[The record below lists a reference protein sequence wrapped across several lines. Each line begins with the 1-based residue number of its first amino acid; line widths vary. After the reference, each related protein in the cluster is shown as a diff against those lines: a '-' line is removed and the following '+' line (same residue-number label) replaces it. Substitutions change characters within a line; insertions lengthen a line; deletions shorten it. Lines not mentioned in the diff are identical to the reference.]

1 MDGRTD
7 RRSTF
12 VAERSEIEIEI
23 EILVQLPSFSS
34 SPSLTAA
41 ALWSRMSVKRVFRYF
56 SAFSALNMPTMA
68 ATPLS
73 TGVDFGYLI
82 CAHIFAGIIIV
93 TTVDSNCNCHS
104 LRLWLCLHVNSNLRI
119 FLSWLDGKLSTRWG
133 KSFDLYGV
141 KASLARVNVEGNCA
155 RFNRKLKL

>member
-1 MDGRTD
+1 MFWLWLFSSHFAKVVTRSIGRVDGNDDGLADWRTMD

-12 VAERSEIEIEI
+12 VAEHSEIEIEI

-34 SPSLTAA
+34 SFSPSLDAA

-73 TGVDFGYLI
+73 TSVDFGYLI

-93 TTVDSNCNCHS
+93 TTSYDSVSSSSSDSNCNCDS
-104 LRLWLCLHVNSNLRI
+104 LRL
-119 FLSWLDGKLSTRWG
+119 
-133 KSFDLYGV
+133 
-141 KASLARVNVEGNCA
+141 
-155 RFNRKLKL
+155 

>member
-1 MDGRTD
+1 MFWLWLFSSHFAKVVTRSIGRVDGNDDDGQTDRRTAD

-34 SPSLTAA
+34 SSSTSLDAA

-73 TGVDFGYLI
+73 TSVNFGYLI

-93 TTVDSNCNCHS
+93 TTTTPFPSRHRLRLSLHLRFQLQLRDS
-104 LRLWLCLHVNSNLRI
+104 LRL
-119 FLSWLDGKLSTRWG
+119 
-133 KSFDLYGV
+133 
-141 KASLARVNVEGNCA
+141 
-155 RFNRKLKL
+155 

>member
-1 MDGRTD
+1 MFWLWLFSSHFAKVVTRSIGRVDDGRTD

-73 TGVDFGYLI
+73 TSVDFGYLI

-93 TTVDSNCNCHS
+93 TTK
-104 LRLWLCLHVNSNLRI
+104 LRLQLP
-119 FLSWLDGKLSTRWG
+119 F
-133 KSFDLYGV
+133 
-141 KASLARVNVEGNCA
+141 ASSLTLPACE
-155 RFNRKLKL
+155 F